1 MLMPT
6 GGQPNQYSLVIG
18 GVFLTIVPLAILF
31 LSLQRFWRIDLISGG
46 VKG

>member
-1 MLMPT
+1 
-6 GGQPNQYSLVIG
+6 
-18 GVFLTIVPLAILF
+18 VPLAILF